1 MCQSTAPSVF
11 RKLSQVICTAVS
23 VVSMSLAVFPAIAQ
37 AAGAD
42 GNFRVVSGKGSFSAN
57 GETRKIPQ
65 STFNEIVKGQVA
77 AMVVKDQKLKI
88 NRNMSAAF
96 FQSFAQ
102 ESGVKINPNVTGPSS
117 ITLVPTGNY
126 FAGKTVRPI
135 ITKFS
140 GTDEGEKFS
149 VTVKTDVNAVAK
161 GNTLTITTRFTAR
174 DGSDTISG
182 VITLVGMR

>member
-11 RKLSQVICTAVS
+11 RKLSQLICTAVS

-88 NRNMSAAF
+88 NRN
-96 FQSFAQ
+96 
-102 ESGVKINPNVTGPSS
+102 
-117 ITLVPTGNY
+117 
-126 FAGKTVRPI
+126 
-135 ITKFS
+135 
-140 GTDEGEKFS
+140 
-149 VTVKTDVNAVAK
+149 
-161 GNTLTITTRFTAR
+161 
-174 DGSDTISG
+174 
-182 VITLVGMR
+182 